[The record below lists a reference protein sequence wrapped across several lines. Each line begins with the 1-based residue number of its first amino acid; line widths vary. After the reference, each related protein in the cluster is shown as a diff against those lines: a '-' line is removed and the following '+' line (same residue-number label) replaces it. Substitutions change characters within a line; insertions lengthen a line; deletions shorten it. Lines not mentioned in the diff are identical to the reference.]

1 MVKKFRVSGS
11 WSRQYLAE
19 DETHANKLAH
29 QELSMRNIHNI
40 DIAFDL
46 NNANPYVIIN
56 NNSNKG

>member
-40 DIAFDL
+40 DMNVQKVEEVGKIDR
-46 NNANPYVIIN
+46 
-56 NNSNKG
+56 